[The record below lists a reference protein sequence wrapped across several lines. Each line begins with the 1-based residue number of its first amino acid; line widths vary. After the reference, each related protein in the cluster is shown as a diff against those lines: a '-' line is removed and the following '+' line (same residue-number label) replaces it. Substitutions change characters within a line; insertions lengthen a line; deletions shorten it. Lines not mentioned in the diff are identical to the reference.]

1 MTYGDNLS
9 QDNTDYSYE
18 LLSLKTKIVE
28 IEELAQQEIVRLK
41 RELEQERNLN
51 RNPGKVGVDVG
62 VNTECDSRE
71 E

>member
-1 MTYGDNLS
+1 MTSEDNLS
-9 QDNTDYSYE
+9 KNNADYSHE
-18 LLSLKTKIVE
+18 LITLKTKIVE
-28 IEELAQQEIVRLK
+28 IEELAQQEIIRLK

-51 RNPGKVGVDVG
+51 RNPRKVRVDVG

>member
-1 MTYGDNLS
+1 LTYGDNLS